1 MNADGAAEMGAQI
14 ADVVIPQLNLPI
26 QMRRFYDVNTA
37 ELVYSVGLLLG
48 ATPGRVEAGVRIV
61 AE

>member
-1 MNADGAAEMGAQI
+1 
-14 ADVVIPQLNLPI
+14 
-26 QMRRFYDVNTA
+26 MRRFYDVNSA
-37 ELVYSVGLLLG
+37 ELVYSVGLLFG